1 MTSFCS
7 LTGYVFYSTGT
18 PVCVLV
24 LKKCKRHDDVLFI
37 NAAGPENF
45 QKGKRQNVLLEDY
58 LAKVLDT
65 YRERKELG
73 VAPHWIAVSMRPFTQ
88 PAH

>member
-45 QKGKRQNVLLEDY
+45 QKGKRQNVLLE
-58 LAKVLDT
+58 
-65 YRERKELG
+65 
-73 VAPHWIAVSMRPFTQ
+73 
-88 PAH
+88 